1 MSHFA
6 VVAPAYPSHF
16 QAFEVL
22 AGELLAR
29 GHQVTFFHQAD
40 TARWISDSRI
50 GLRVVG
56 QASHPPGSLD
66 RQLRLAA
73 SPGTPWGLWRL
84 IRQLAATNAMF
95 CAELP
100 RVLAEQRV
108 DAMLCDQMEGAG
120 GLVAEALGLPFVS
133 VACALPI
140 NREPGLP
147 LPVMPFAYGKDERSL
162 RLCQGSTQVHD
173 WLMTPLAKVL
183 EHGARQL
190 GLPPRRGLH
199 QYLSPL
205 AQLSQTVPAFDFP
218 RQALP
223 AHCHGV
229 GPLRRTLAESPGPW
243 PIDARRPFIFA
254 SLGTLQGGR
263 LGMFEQIARACRC
276 LGAQLLIAHCG
287 SLGPAQEAH
296 LQRCGATWVTD
307 FAPQRWALAQA
318 DAVVTHGGLNT
329 VLDAIAARTPML
341 VMPIAFDQQ
350 GVAARVEYHGI
361 GVRLSRRAGAA
372 DIALALDGLL
382 KNAAPRL
389 EVLGAELDK
398 AGGAPRAADIIESV
412 VRQGQ
417 PIIAGAC
424 NGP

>member
-40 TARWISDSRI
+40 SARWLSDSRI
-50 GLRVVG
+50 GLRVMG
-56 QASHPPGSLD
+56 QASHPPGSLEGT
-66 RQLRLAA
+66 LRLAA

-84 IRQLAATNAMF
+84 IRQLAATSAMF

-100 RVLAEQRV
+100 RALTEQRV

-120 GLVAEALGLPFVS
+120 GLVAEALGIPFVS

-147 LPVMPFAYGKDERSL
+147 LPVMPFAYGDDERSL
-162 RLCQGSTQVHD
+162 RLYKGSTQVHD
-173 WLMTPLAKVL
+173 WLMSPVDKVL
-183 EHGARQL
+183 ENAARAF

-199 QYLSPL
+199 QCLSPL
-205 AQLSQTVPAFDFP
+205 AQLSQTVTGFDFP

-223 AHCHGV
+223 AHFQAV
-229 GPLRRTLAESPGPW
+229 GPLRRALADSPGPW
-243 PIDARRPFIFA
+243 PVDPGRPFIFA
-254 SLGTLQGGR
+254 SLGTLQGNR
-263 LGMFEQIARACRC
+263 LGMFERIARACQS
-276 LGAQLLIAHCG
+276 LGAQLLVAHCG
-287 SLGPAQEAH
+287 SLDQEQQAH
-296 LQRCGATWVTD
+296 LLRCGATWVTD
-307 FAPQRWALAQA
+307 FAPQRWVLTQA

-341 VMPIAFDQQ
+341 VLPIAFDQQ
-350 GVAARVEYHGI
+350 GVAARVEYQGI
-361 GVRLSRRAGAA
+361 GVRLSRRAGATA
-372 DIALALDGLL
+372 IAKALDSLL
-382 KNAAPRL
+382 KGPPPRL
-389 EVLGAELDK
+389 EALAAELDA
-398 AGGAPRAADIIESV
+398 AGGAPRAADILESV
-412 VRQGQ
+412 VRQGHSVL
-417 PIIAGAC
+417 AGAC
-424 NGP
+424 DGP